1 MTCYILNIL
10 NDDTLA
16 CRGVSTLFNA
26 TQRARGDETIH
37 TCIAPRNVKLKAEV
51 VPFLQSAPSTD
62 VKQRPKEAPTRAVLI
77 YVISGL
83 RSCSIDG
90 AEAVVN
96 ELRVASNGGVL

>member
-16 CRGVSTLFNA
+16 CRGVSTLFTPHSEHEVMKTN
-26 TQRARGDETIH
+26 H
-37 TCIAPRNVKLKAEV
+37 TCFTPRNVKLKAEV
-51 VPFLQSAPSTD
+51 VPVLQSEPSTD

-77 YVISGL
+77 YAISGL

-90 AEAVVN
+90 ADAVVN
-96 ELRVASNGGVL
+96 